1 MEAMGVEV
9 SGIAAQNGDEQGKH
23 QVNDKHD
30 AQGMCRRLSEYLGG
44 HDKALSIVRIPS
56 REEEAR
62 RGQGRM
68 RDQLRRELQAMG
80 RSLLWQQRIAMSGR
94 WWRGTSW
101 MGIKGDPGVG
111 ARPVGEVEETDRA
124 H

>member
-1 MEAMGVEV
+1 MGMNKA
-9 SGIAAQNGDEQGKH
+9 SIRSMTNTTRRW
-23 QVNDKHD
+23 
-30 AQGMCRRLSEYLGG
+30 MCRGLSEYLGG
-44 HDKALSIVRIPS
+44 HDKALSIVRIAS

-62 RGQGRM
+62 RGQGGM
-68 RDQLRRELQAMG
+68 RDQLRRELRRMQAMG
-80 RSLLWQQRIAMSGR
+80 RSLLLQQRIAVSGR

-101 MGIKGDPGVG
+101 MGIKKATPGVG

>member
-1 MEAMGVEV
+1 MGVEV
-9 SGIAAQNGDEQGKH
+9 YVIAAQNGDEQGKH

-30 AQGMCRRLSEYLGG
+30 AQVRCRGLSEYLGG
-44 HDKALSIVRIPS
+44 HDKALSIVRIAS

-68 RDQLRRELQAMG
+68 GDQLRRELRRMQARG
-80 RSLLWQQRIAMSGR
+80 RSLLLQQRIAVSGR

-101 MGIKGDPGVG
+101 MRIKQAAPGWVLAPYWRG
-111 ARPVGEVEETDRA
+111 GSN
-124 H
+124 

>member
-44 HDKALSIVRIPS
+44 HDKALSIVRIPW

-62 RGQGRM
+62 RG
-68 RDQLRRELQAMG
+68 RDGCAINCGASCGGCRPWEVVCYCNRE
-80 RSLLWQQRIAMSGR
+80 
-94 WWRGTSW
+94 
-101 MGIKGDPGVG
+101 
-111 ARPVGEVEETDRA
+111 
-124 H
+124 